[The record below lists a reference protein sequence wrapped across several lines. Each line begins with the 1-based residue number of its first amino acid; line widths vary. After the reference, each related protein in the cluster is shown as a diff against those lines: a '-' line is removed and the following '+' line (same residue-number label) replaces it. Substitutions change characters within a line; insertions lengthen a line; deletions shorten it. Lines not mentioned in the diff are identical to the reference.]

1 MIHVHMYKLSCV
13 RLRIQEQEPS
23 HRSRSNPYYYD
34 FIISYACMHACKRIQ
49 PRSQLIVV
57 QSLCSMETDKTD
69 KKQSYTWLNKNQC
82 SRIVTKLL
90 NDAITNKS

>member
-34 FIISYACMHACKRIQ
+34 FIISYACKRIQ

-57 QSLCSMETDKTD
+57 QSLCSMELTRLT
-69 KKQSYTWLNKNQC
+69 KNNH
-82 SRIVTKLL
+82 THG
-90 NDAITNKS
+90 